1 MIIYGIVNMPFK
13 EVLMSSKSYWESE
26 IEMLSNKQEYVSE
39 SSREFYDIQVALKS
53 AVEQL
58 NYLIENGGTENE
70 I

>member
-1 MIIYGIVNMPFK
+1 
-13 EVLMSSKSYWESE
+13 MSSKSYWESE